1 MIHPGRKSL
10 ISRQVQATLRTG
22 RRPFGEYCL
31 LHGISMSERP
41 LFSVIVTDYEP
52 SINRSDFRRKM
63 TCLASQ
69 TCKDFEV
76 LVYHDGPK
84 PTPYAD
90 EIAGL
95 AIHGDTKFITTEVR
109 ANDWGHSNR
118 DLGIREATGTWIIH
132 TNADNVFFPQLI
144 ERLKEKVET
153 PSFAMREN
161 MRFQRRPIR
170 GILKRFDRIFGT
182 TYSRKKFEPSSEK
195 EILIF
200 GILMRGLVA
209 TASGYKRFPET
220 AHHNALIF
228 GGIPVKFGQ
237 IDAMQFVM
245 RRDLWLKVGGW
256 YDRREES
263 DGYMFEKLTKRF
275 VVTAVPEILGEHW

>member
-1 MIHPGRKSL
+1 
-10 ISRQVQATLRTG
+10 
-22 RRPFGEYCL
+22 
-31 LHGISMSERP
+31 MSERP
-41 LFSVIVTDYEP
+41 LFSIIVTDYEP
-52 SINRSDFRRKM
+52 SINRNDFRRKM
-63 TCLASQ
+63 ACLASQ

-95 AIHGDTKFITTEVR
+95 TIHGDTKFITTEVR

-118 DLGIREATGTWIIH
+118 DRGIREAKGTWIIH

-144 ERLKEKVET
+144 ERLKEKIET
-153 PSFAMREN
+153 PSFTMREN
-161 MRFQRRPIR
+161 TRYQGAQIR
-170 GILKRFDRIFGT
+170 SILKRLDRIFGT
-182 TYSRKKFEPSSEK
+182 THSRRTFEPFFEK
-195 EILIF
+195 QILIF

-209 TASGYKRFPET
+209 TTKGYQRFPEM
-220 AHHNALIF
+220 AHDNALIF

-245 RRDLWLKVGGW
+245 RKDLWLEVGGW

-263 DGYMFEKLTKRF
+263 DGYMFEKLAKRF